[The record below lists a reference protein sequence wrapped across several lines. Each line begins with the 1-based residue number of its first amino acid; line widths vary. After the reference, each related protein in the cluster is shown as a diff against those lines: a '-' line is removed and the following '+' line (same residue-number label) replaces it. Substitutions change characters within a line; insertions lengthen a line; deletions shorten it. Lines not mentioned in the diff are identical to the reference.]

1 MSIHNEV
8 IPKTNLLRFGKSLTS
23 LLVFV
28 LSRALAMSPAA
39 RVEFDIKVLGGVVS
53 RTFFADIELVSER
66 GVSGSACMRTTNVS
80 TLATATRRMN
90 VFAIMNRLMG
100 PVVS

>member
-1 MSIHNEV
+1 MSIHTEV

-39 RVEFDIKVLGGVVS
+39 RVDFDIKVLGGVVS
-53 RTFFADIELVSER
+53 RAFPADIELVSER
-66 GVSGSACMRTTNVS
+66 GVLGSCLYANNKCKHTSHGNSENEYFRDHQQESSLV
-80 TLATATRRMN
+80 A
-90 VFAIMNRLMG
+90 
-100 PVVS
+100 